1 VLPDDPP
8 ITRTSFETLDVDG
21 ATALVRGRFA
31 AASDAGCSTED
42 AIVIA
47 VHPEIGLEDALRLLR
62 RGCPARTVLRIL
74 L

>member
-1 VLPDDPP
+1 VVPDGR
-8 ITRTSFETLDVDG
+8 ITRASFETLDVET

-31 AASDAGCSTED
+31 AASDAGSSTED

-47 VHPEIGLEDALRLLR
+47 VHPEIRLEDALDLLR